1 MLAVESSLMPVVYV
15 PHGGGPLPLM
25 GDPSHEALASFLR
38 DLPSKLPRPN
48 AILVVSAH
56 WETHEV
62 EITSHPAPQMLFDY
76 YNFPPETYEYSY
88 PAPGFPELAQ
98 EVMSRFTAAGIK
110 ARLNAERGYDHGTF
124 VPLMLMYP
132 EAQIPVI
139 QVSLL
144 NSLDAKAH
152 IELGLALQ
160 WVREQGVLILGS
172 GMSFHNM
179 RAFFSQDP
187 SVLIKSQEFDE
198 WLIESLTNPEETAE
212 RLGNWEVAPRAR
224 YSHPREEH
232 LLPLMVCYG
241 AAAASSLPPEIAFN
255 QPLLGAEVSAV
266 IWRD

>member
-1 MLAVESSLMPVVYV
+1 MVAVQSALMPVVYV

-25 GDPSHEALASFLR
+25 GEPSHQALADFLR
-38 DLPSKLPRPN
+38 ELPSKLPTPS
-48 AILVVSAH
+48 AILVISAH
-56 WETHEV
+56 WETSGV
-62 EITSHPAPQMLFDY
+62 EITSHPAPEMLFDY

-88 PAPGFPELAQ
+88 PAPGFPELAHDVLQ
-98 EVMSRFTAAGIK
+98 KLKDAGIT
-110 ARLNAERGYDHGTF
+110 ASLNPDRGFDHGTF

-132 EAQIPVI
+132 DAQIPVI

-152 IELGLALQ
+152 IALGLALQ
-160 WVREQGVLILGS
+160 EVREQGVLILGS

-187 SVLIKSQEFDE
+187 SVLIKSQEFDS
-198 WLIESLTNPEETAE
+198 WLVESLANPEETAE
-212 RLGNWEVAPRAR
+212 RLSNWEVAPRAR

-241 AAAASSLPPEIAFN
+241 AAAASGAPPEIAFN